1 MVVPFPLKFFKG
13 LMNII
18 IGVKKPVT
26 SLVCIFWMSLWQIHK
41 WANPMIFNAC
51 WIRSAHNIVHIYIL
65 DNNLTWNFLVA
76 YPIKSW
82 SLAKESHLHANKI
95 KQKKWKEKTKDLLLL
110 WQHWRFTCHMA
121 QVQTCDYTYIVYEIS
136 CHVHYLGRA
145 STKCLEVSK
154 WWYYLST

>member
-1 MVVPFPLKFFKG
+1 MVVPFPFKFFKG
-13 LMNII
+13 LMTII

-82 SLAKESHLHANKI
+82 SLAKESHFHANKI
-95 KQKKWKEKTKDLLLL
+95 KTKDPLLSWQKWSIHMPHDSSANL
-110 WQHWRFTCHMA
+110 WLHLQ
-121 QVQTCDYTYIVYEIS
+121 

-145 STKCLEVSK
+145 WTKCLEISK